1 MNGSP
6 NLIATF
12 RVAQSLTLHPLYS
25 GMAQSRPDFTAPRVI
40 RGWLPIAW
48 AVLLTLKGGARRG
61 LEPRKTYERL
71 GVHPRALRTELGRLP
86 WAS

>member
-1 MNGSP
+1 M
-6 NLIATF
+6 LISSVVQF
-12 RVAQSLTLHPLYS
+12 EIRPLDRVPGLTITRTS
-25 GMAQSRPDFTAPRVI
+25 AC
-40 RGWLPIAW
+40 

-71 GVHPRALRTELGRLP
+71 GVHPRTLRTELGRLP